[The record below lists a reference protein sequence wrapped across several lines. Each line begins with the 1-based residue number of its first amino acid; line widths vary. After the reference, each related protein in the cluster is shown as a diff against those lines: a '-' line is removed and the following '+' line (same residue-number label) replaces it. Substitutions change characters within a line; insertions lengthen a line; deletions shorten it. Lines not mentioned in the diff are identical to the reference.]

1 MRDYRLED
9 FTGLVGETFDV
20 DIGDSTMAMKLAI
33 AQQLPTSHRPGG
45 SFRLEWI
52 GAREPVL
59 PQAIYPMRHGDDTYE
74 LFIVAVERDEEGV
87 HYEAIF
93 N

>member
-1 MRDYRLED
+1 MRDYTLDD
-9 FTGLVGETFDV
+9 FTGLVGETFDI
-20 DIGDSTMAMKLAI
+20 DTGESTMPMKLAV
-33 AQQLPTSHRPGG
+33 ARKLPTSHRPGG
-45 SFRLEWI
+45 SFRLEWV

-59 PQAIYPMRHGDDTYE
+59 PQAIYPMRHGDETYE
-74 LFIVAVERDEEGV
+74 LFIVPVESAADGI